1 MEYRMKCKVC
11 GKIFCYTDQD
21 LKENSTN
28 SGLAAI
34 ESVGALASIF
44 GGGTIF
50 HTQYLQGQANRH
62 SDKIVDFNRCPYC
75 HSNNISD
82 YFGEVEEL
90 PTVEAPSAKTV
101 NINGSATTEALLKR
115 AFMFLEDGEWSSAD
129 SYLEACLDKE
139 PELAEAYLG
148 KLMVERKA
156 HSIDELA
163 YDASLLP
170 KSKNY
175 LKVIRYGTPELEK
188 VLTDLSERAN
198 IVGEQL
204 YEVRSKFND
213 PNCSVN
219 LILVSGGTAAL
230 CGDDS
235 VKVFGWNPGSAFK
248 RENVKAVAGNFFYIA
263 ELCTNGT
270 VVVGK
275 EDHSFKVADWQ
286 GITAINAEAGGLTGL
301 RADGTA
307 VAYELLE
314 SKKCDIDQWSDVAY
328 AVYDEV
334 VGVFGVCKNG
344 DVIYNGKYGDR
355 WRYVTEAKN
364 VARIKILDFLSP
376 PIVIFYADGSA
387 ELINS
392 GDKQAEAKWSD
403 AVDVV
408 SGSYGTLLIL
418 QSDGNAFSYKLRG
431 TTAGPNMKINWTDI
445 VSICYTHSNY
455 FVGLKSDGTVK
466 AEYMGDDEFSKYKG
480 QCDVSDWSNII
491 AVYSYL
497 DLTVGVRADG
507 SIVYCGEAKFTKSN
521 PDWNLGWKLFDGVK
535 DLEENIKRNK
545 EFKASMERAAEEQ
558 REARKRAAEEARLA
572 RIAELEKEKEA
583 LQAEIPTI
591 KGLFAAGKIKKLQAR
606 VDEIET
612 ELTKLK

>member
-1 MEYRMKCKVC
+1 MEYRMKCNVC

-115 AFMFLEDGEWSSAD
+115 AFMFLEDGEWNSAD

-314 SKKCDIDQWSDVAY
+314 SKKCDIDQWSDVA
-328 AVYDEV
+328 
-334 VGVFGVCKNG
+334 
-344 DVIYNGKYGDR
+344 
-355 WRYVTEAKN
+355 
-364 VARIKILDFLSP
+364 
-376 PIVIFYADGSA
+376 
-387 ELINS
+387 
-392 GDKQAEAKWSD
+392 
-403 AVDVV
+403 
-408 SGSYGTLLIL
+408 
-418 QSDGNAFSYKLRG
+418 
-431 TTAGPNMKINWTDI
+431 
-445 VSICYTHSNY
+445 
-455 FVGLKSDGTVK
+455 
-466 AEYMGDDEFSKYKG
+466 
-480 QCDVSDWSNII
+480 
-491 AVYSYL
+491 
-497 DLTVGVRADG
+497 
-507 SIVYCGEAKFTKSN
+507 
-521 PDWNLGWKLFDGVK
+521 
-535 DLEENIKRNK
+535 
-545 EFKASMERAAEEQ
+545 
-558 REARKRAAEEARLA
+558 
-572 RIAELEKEKEA
+572 
-583 LQAEIPTI
+583 
-591 KGLFAAGKIKKLQAR
+591 
-606 VDEIET
+606 
-612 ELTKLK
+612 